1 LYINIGLVKPPVKI
15 WSDILGNGLINK
27 SIVEIIKTHNG
38 PCFFNEGEL
47 EIKYEALA
55 KNIEMIGTQLSSIDM
70 KNNKIC
76 ALVLP
81 NGINMAMSFLALAN
95 FVTVSPLNPNYTK
108 EEFLFFLQDLDCEF
122 VIADHNASNA
132 LVESTKQL
140 GIKLF
145 YLNSNAS
152 ENGLSIESLPVTST
166 CSLDQ
171 NKGDDLCLIL
181 HTSGTTSRPK
191 QVQLSCINIISSA
204 LNIANVLKL
213 KKADKGLNI
222 MPLFHIHGL
231 IASLL
236 SSIVTGSSL
245 VCTNGFNALTFYGNI
260 NTFNPTWI
268 TAVPTMYQAI
278 LSRASRNKEII
289 NLANLRLLRSS
300 SAAMPVA
307 TIEALENVFQCPVI
321 EAYGMTEASHQMA
334 SNFLDTTRKP
344 GSVGKSAGPQ
354 IALFKDNKL
363 VTLKN
368 TVGEILIKGS
378 NVTRGYKNNKEAN
391 KENFFD
397 GWFKTGDLGKFDEDG
412 FLFISGRIKEII
424 NKGGEKISP
433 QEVDEALMKHEAVFQ
448 AVCFSVKHEK
458 LGEDIAAAVV
468 LKEGKT
474 VDQKELRTH
483 LSNSITA
490 FKIPRQI
497 LILCEIPKGNT
508 GKIQRIGLAKKLGLE
523 L

>member
-1 LYINIGLVKPPVKI
+1 MGKSFI
-15 WSDILGNGLINK
+15 SK
-27 SIVEIIKTHNG
+27 SIIEIVKAHNG
-38 PCFFNEGEL
+38 PCLFNEDEL

-81 NGINMAMSFLALAN
+81 NGIDMAMSFLALAN
-95 FVTVSPLNPNYTK
+95 FVTVSPLNPNYTE

-122 VIADHNASNA
+122 IIADKNAPNA
-132 LVESTKQL
+132 LVESSKKL

-145 YLNSNAS
+145 YLNSNTFK
-152 ENGLSIESLPVTST
+152 NGLSIKSLQATSI

-171 NKGDDLCLIL
+171 NKGDDTCLIL

-213 KKADKGLNI
+213 KKVDRGLNI

-289 NLANLRLLRSS
+289 NAANLRLLRSS

-334 SNFLDTTRKP
+334 SNFLDSMRKP
-344 GSVGKSAGPQ
+344 GSVGKSAGPD

-363 VTLKN
+363 ITLEN
-368 TVGEILIKGS
+368 TVGEIVIKGS

-497 LILCEIPKGNT
+497 LILSEIPKGNT

>member
-1 LYINIGLVKPPVKI
+1 MVTSLTG
-15 WSDILGNGLINK
+15 K
-27 SIVEIIKTHNG
+27 SIVEIMKVHRGQCLFSNDG
-38 PCFFNEGEL
+38 LEL
-47 EIKYEALA
+47 EYEDLVET
-55 KNIEMIGTQLSSIDM
+55 IEEFGKQLSSIDM
-70 KNNKIC
+70 EKNKIC

-81 NGINMAMSFLALAN
+81 NGVDMAISFLALAN
-95 FVTVSPLNPNYTK
+95 YVTVSPLNPNYTK
-108 EEFLFFLQDLDCEF
+108 DEFLFFLEDLDCEF
-122 VIADHNASNA
+122 IITDDNASNSLLEA
-132 LVESTKQL
+132 AKQL
-140 GIKLF
+140 KIKLF
-145 YLNSNAS
+145 FLNNYSPKNR
-152 ENGLSIESLPVTST
+152 LSIKSLST
-166 CSLDQ
+166 PSKCLLDQ
-171 NKGDDLCLIL
+171 NKADDICLIL

-191 QVQLSCINIISSA
+191 QVQLSSVNIISSA
-204 LNIANVLKL
+204 LNIARVLQL
-213 KKADKGLNI
+213 EKKDKGMNI

-236 SSIVTGSSL
+236 SSIVTGSSV

-260 NTFNPTWI
+260 KNFKPTWI

-289 NLANLRLLRSS
+289 QASRLRFIRSS

-307 TIEALENVFQCPVI
+307 TIEALENAFQCPVI

-334 SNFLDTTRKP
+334 SNFLDSIRKP
-344 GSVGKSAGPQ
+344 GSVGKSAGPE
-354 IALFKDNKL
+354 IALFRENKL
-363 VTLKN
+363 ITVAN
-368 TVGEILIKGS
+368 TVGEIVIRGS
-378 NVTRGYKNNKEAN
+378 NVTKGYKNNYKAN
-391 KENFFD
+391 KESFFD

-468 LKEGKT
+468 LKDGSTIDDK
-474 VDQKELRTH
+474 DLRTH
-483 LSNSITA
+483 LSKSITT
-490 FKIPRQI
+490 FKIPRSI
-497 LILCEIPKGNT
+497 LILDEIPKGNT

-523 L
+523 Q

>member
-1 LYINIGLVKPPVKI
+1 MGT
-15 WSDILGNGLINK
+15 DLISK
-27 SIVEIIKTHNG
+27 SIIEIVKTHNG
-38 PCFFNEGEL
+38 LCLFDED
-47 EIKYEALA
+47 EIEITYEALA
-55 KNIEMIGTQLSSIDM
+55 KNIEMIGTQLSSVDM

-81 NGINMAMSFLALAN
+81 NGIDMAMSFLALAN

-122 VIADHNASNA
+122 IIADYNASNA
-132 LVESTKQL
+132 LLESAKQL
-140 GIKLF
+140 EIKLF
-145 YLNSNAS
+145 YLNDNAS
-152 ENGLSIESLPVTST
+152 KNGLSIKSLPASATSL
-166 CSLDQ
+166 LDQ
-171 NKGDDLCLIL
+171 NKGDDPCLIL

-204 LNIANVLKL
+204 LNIADVLKL
-213 KKADKGLNI
+213 KQTDKGFNI

-236 SSIVTGSSL
+236 TSVVTGSSL

-260 NTFNPTWI
+260 NTFKPTWI

-289 NLANLRLLRSS
+289 KAANLRLLRSS

-307 TIEALENVFQCPVI
+307 TIEALEDVFECPVI

-334 SNFLDTTRKP
+334 SNFLDSIRKP
-344 GSVGKSAGPQ
+344 GSVGKSAGPD
-354 IALFKDNKL
+354 IALFKDNKIISSRHA
-363 VTLKN
+363 
-368 TVGEILIKGS
+368 VGEIVIKGS
-378 NVTRGYKNNKEAN
+378 NVTKGYKNNEKAN
-391 KENFFD
+391 NENFFD

-474 VDQKELRTH
+474 VDTKELRTY
-483 LSNSITA
+483 LSNSLTT

-497 LILCEIPKGNT
+497 LILSEIPKGNT

>member
-1 LYINIGLVKPPVKI
+1 MVTSLTG
-15 WSDILGNGLINK
+15 K
-27 SIVEIIKTHNG
+27 SIVEIMRVHTGQCLFSNDG
-38 PCFFNEGEL
+38 LEL
-47 EIKYEALA
+47 EYEDIVVT
-55 KNIEMIGTQLSSIDM
+55 IEEFGKQLSSIDM
-70 KNNKIC
+70 ENNKIC

-81 NGINMAMSFLALAN
+81 NGVDMAISFLALAN
-95 FVTVSPLNPNYTK
+95 YVTVSPLNPNYTK
-108 EEFLFFLQDLDCEF
+108 DEFLFFLKDLDCAF
-122 VIADHNASNA
+122 IITDNNASNSLLEA
-132 LVESTKQL
+132 AKQL
-140 GIKLF
+140 KIKLF
-145 YLNSNAS
+145 YLNNYSPKNR
-152 ENGLSIESLPVTST
+152 LSIKSLLTPSK
-166 CSLDQ
+166 CLLDQ
-171 NKGDDLCLIL
+171 NKADDICLIL

-191 QVQLSCINIISSA
+191 QVQLSSVNIISSA
-204 LNIANVLKL
+204 LNIARVLQL
-213 KKADKGLNI
+213 EKKDKGLNI

-236 SSIVTGSSL
+236 SSMVTGSSV
-245 VCTNGFNALTFYGNI
+245 VCTSGFNALTFYGNI
-260 NTFNPTWI
+260 KSFKPTWI

-289 NLANLRLLRSS
+289 QASSLRLLRSS

-307 TIEALENVFQCPVI
+307 TIEALENAFQCPVI

-334 SNFLDTTRKP
+334 SNFLDINRKP
-344 GSVGKSAGPQ
+344 GSVGKSAGPE
-354 IALFKDNKL
+354 IALFRDNKL
-363 VTLKN
+363 TTVAN
-368 TVGEILIKGS
+368 SVGEIVIRGS
-378 NVTRGYKNNKEAN
+378 NVTKGYKNNDKAN

-433 QEVDEALMKHEAVFQ
+433 QEVDEALMRHEAVFQ

-468 LKEGKT
+468 LKDGST
-474 VDQKELRTH
+474 VDEKDLKTH
-483 LSNSITA
+483 LSKSITA

-497 LILCEIPKGNT
+497 LILDEIPKGNT

>member
-1 LYINIGLVKPPVKI
+1 MKTSLN
-15 WSDILGNGLINK
+15 SK
-27 SIVEIIKTHNG
+27 SIFEIIKAHSG
-38 PCFFNEGEL
+38 PCLFNEDGL
-47 EIKYEALA
+47 EIKYEDLA
-55 KNIEMIGTQLSSIDM
+55 KNIEIIGAQLSSLDM
-70 KNNKIC
+70 KNNNIC

-81 NGINMAMSFLALAN
+81 NGIDMAMSFLALAN
-95 FVTVSPLNPNYTK
+95 FATVSPLNPNYTK

-122 VIADHNASNA
+122 IIADDNASNDLLEA
-132 LVESTKQL
+132 AKLL

-145 YLNSNAS
+145 YLDSNPS
-152 ENGLSIESLPVTST
+152 KNKLSIKSLPATSK
-166 CSLDQ
+166 CLLDQ
-171 NKGDDLCLIL
+171 NKGDDFCLIL

-191 QVQLSCINIISSA
+191 QVQLSCTNIISSA
-204 LNIANVLKL
+204 LNIADVLEL

-236 SSIVTGSSL
+236 SSLVVGSSL
-245 VCTNGFNALTFYGNI
+245 VCTSGFNALNFYANI
-260 NTFNPTWI
+260 NAFKPTWI

-289 NLANLRLLRSS
+289 KAVNLRFLRSS

-307 TIEALENVFQCPVI
+307 TIEALEHVFQCPVI

-334 SNFLDTTRKP
+334 SNFLGSIRKP
-344 GSVGKSAGPQ
+344 GSVGKPAGPE

-363 VTLKN
+363 ITSKN
-368 TVGEILIKGS
+368 VVGEIVIKGP
-378 NVTRGYKNNKEAN
+378 NVTKGYKNNKKAN
-391 KENFFD
+391 EENFFD
-397 GWFKTGDLGKFDEDG
+397 GWFKTGDLGKFDEKG

-433 QEVDEALMKHEAVFQ
+433 KEVDEALMKHEAVFQ

-468 LKEGKT
+468 LKEGRT
-474 VDQKELRTH
+474 VDQKELKKH
-483 LSNSITA
+483 LSKSLTT

-497 LILCEIPKGNT
+497 LILDEIPKGNT

-523 L
+523 V

>member
-1 LYINIGLVKPPVKI
+1 MVTSLTG
-15 WSDILGNGLINK
+15 K
-27 SIVEIIKTHNG
+27 SIVEIMKVHRG
-38 PCFFNEGEL
+38 QCLFSDDGL
-47 EIKYEALA
+47 KLKYEDLVET
-55 KNIEMIGTQLSSIDM
+55 IEEFGKQLSSIEM
-70 KNNKIC
+70 ENNKIC

-81 NGINMAMSFLALAN
+81 NGVDMAISFLALAN
-95 FVTVSPLNPNYTK
+95 YVTVSPLNPNYTK
-108 EEFLFFLQDLDCEF
+108 EEFLFFLEDLDCEF
-122 VIADHNASNA
+122 IITDNNASNSLMEA
-132 LVESTKQL
+132 AKQL
-140 GIKLF
+140 KIKLF
-145 YLNSNAS
+145 YLNNYSPKNR
-152 ENGLSIESLPVTST
+152 LSIKSLST
-166 CSLDQ
+166 PPECLLDQ
-171 NKGDDLCLIL
+171 NKADDICLIL

-191 QVQLSCINIISSA
+191 QVQLSSMNIISSA
-204 LNIANVLKL
+204 LNISRVLQLERK
-213 KKADKGLNI
+213 DKGMNI

-236 SSIVTGSSL
+236 SSIVTGSS
-245 VCTNGFNALTFYGNI
+245 VICTSGFNALTFYGNI
-260 NTFNPTWI
+260 KTFEPTWI

-289 NLANLRLLRSS
+289 QASSLRLLRSS

-307 TIEALENVFQCPVI
+307 TIEALENSFQCPVI

-334 SNFLDTTRKP
+334 SNFLDSIRKP
-344 GSVGKSAGPQ
+344 GSVGKSAGPE

-363 VTLKN
+363 TTVAN
-368 TVGEILIKGS
+368 TVGEIVIRGP
-378 NVTRGYKNNKEAN
+378 NVTKGYKNNYKAN

-433 QEVDEALMKHEAVFQ
+433 QEVDEALMKHDAVFQ

-468 LKEGKT
+468 LKDGSIIDDK
-474 VDQKELRTH
+474 DLRTH
-483 LSNSITA
+483 LSKSIAT
-490 FKIPRQI
+490 FKIPRPI
-497 LILCEIPKGNT
+497 LILDEIPKGNT

-523 L
+523 P

>member
-1 LYINIGLVKPPVKI
+1 MVK
-15 WSDILGNGLINK
+15 SLTGK
-27 SIVEIIKTHNG
+27 SIVEIMKDHRGQCLFSNDG
-38 PCFFNEGEL
+38 LEL
-47 EIKYEALA
+47 EY
-55 KNIEMIGTQLSSIDM
+55 KNLVEIIEEFGKQLSSIDM
-70 KNNKIC
+70 ENNKIC

-81 NGINMAMSFLALAN
+81 NGIDMAISFLALAN
-95 FVTVSPLNPNYTK
+95 YVTVSPLNPNYTE
-108 EEFLFFLQDLDCEF
+108 EEFLFFLEDLDCAF
-122 VIADHNASNA
+122 IITDDNASNSLLEA
-132 LVESTKQL
+132 AKQL
-140 GIKLF
+140 KIKLF
-145 YLNSNAS
+145 YLNNYSPKNR
-152 ENGLSIESLPVTST
+152 LSIKSLST
-166 CSLDQ
+166 PSKCLLDQ
-171 NKGDDLCLIL
+171 NKADDICLIL

-191 QVQLSCINIISSA
+191 QVQLSCVNIISSA
-204 LNIANVLKL
+204 LNIARVLQL
-213 KKADKGLNI
+213 EKKDKGMNI

-236 SSIVTGSSL
+236 SSIVTGSSV
-245 VCTNGFNALTFYGNI
+245 VCTSGFNALNFYGNI
-260 NTFNPTWI
+260 KNFKPTWI

-289 NLANLRLLRSS
+289 QESSLRLLRSS

-307 TIEALENVFQCPVI
+307 TIEALENAFQCPVI

-334 SNFLDTTRKP
+334 SNFLDSIRKP
-344 GSVGKSAGPQ
+344 GSVGKSAGPE
-354 IALFKDNKL
+354 IALFRDNKL
-363 VTLKN
+363 TTIAN
-368 TVGEILIKGS
+368 TVGEIVIRGS
-378 NVTRGYKNNKEAN
+378 NVTKGYKNNDKAN
-391 KENFFD
+391 KENFLD

-468 LKEGKT
+468 LKDGATIDDK
-474 VDQKELRTH
+474 DLRTH
-483 LSNSITA
+483 LSKSITT

-497 LILCEIPKGNT
+497 LILDEIPKGNT

-523 L
+523 P

>member
-1 LYINIGLVKPPVKI
+1 MGT
-15 WSDILGNGLINK
+15 DLISR

-38 PCFFNEGEL
+38 PCLFDEDEL
-47 EIKYEALA
+47 EITYEDLA

-70 KNNKIC
+70 KDNKIC

-81 NGINMAMSFLALAN
+81 NGIDMAISFLALAN

-108 EEFLFFLQDLDCEF
+108 EEFLFFLQDLNCEF
-122 VIADHNASNA
+122 IIANHNASNA
-132 LVESTKQL
+132 LVESAKQL

-145 YLNSNAS
+145 YLNDNAS
-152 ENGLSIESLPVTST
+152 ENGLSIKSLQASSTSL
-166 CSLDQ
+166 LDQ
-171 NKGDDLCLIL
+171 NKGDDSCLIL

-204 LNIANVLKL
+204 LNIADVLNL
-213 KKADKGLNI
+213 KQTDKGLNI

-245 VCTNGFNALTFYGNI
+245 VCTNGFNALNFYGNI
-260 NTFNPTWI
+260 NTFKPTWI

-289 NLANLRLLRSS
+289 KAANLRLLRSS
-300 SAAMPVA
+300 SAAMPIA
-307 TIEALENVFQCPVI
+307 TIESLENVFECPVI

-334 SNFLDTTRKP
+334 SNFLDSVRKP
-344 GSVGKSAGPQ
+344 GSVGKPAGPD
-354 IALFKDNKL
+354 IALFKDNKIISSEH
-363 VTLKN
+363 
-368 TVGEILIKGS
+368 TVGEIVIKGT
-378 NVTRGYKNNKEAN
+378 NVTKGYKNNEKAN
-391 KENFFD
+391 NENFFD
-397 GWFKTGDLGKFDEDG
+397 GWFKTGDLGRFDEDG

-433 QEVDEALMKHEAVFQ
+433 QEVDEALMKHEAIFQ

-474 VDQKELRTH
+474 VDTKELRTY
-483 LSNSITA
+483 LSDLITT

-497 LILCEIPKGNT
+497 LILSEIPKGNT